1 MNIVYAVKIFVALSI
16 VAGITRLICGRGL
29 SRVLTAKD
37 LSLGWRAIIG
47 TLVVC
52 CFSVRVE
59 LFFVTLAIWS
69 LILASMFRHEGGS
82 GRLPAYALLCCIAP
96 PMYVQVGHL
105 GPLNDLLHL
114 TPFRLFAIFL
124 LIPEM
129 LSLMGRRDAPKTPP
143 WLTLCD
149 AATVVYA
156 LYWLFRHFAGGSIT
170 ALGRE
175 ALGQTL
181 DSLIP
186 YYVLTRGLVATDKRH
201 RFLAFLLLGA
211 TYQSMVGMA
220 ESLSRHLL
228 YAQLQWLY
236 GTVWGQSTG
245 LMRGAWLRA
254 EAAFPGP
261 LMLAMLTM
269 FALGIWFALKR
280 PVKDRA
286 YLLVGWTLTGG
297 LLATYGRGPV
307 LAGMLLF
314 ASVVMLKRMSAT
326 RYLIVMAIGTIL
338 VCAGWSAGIGDAVT
352 TLAGSAPGADETADF
367 NVRYRQELLTMSLA
381 LLEQSPW
388 WGVPNFLEQL
398 QVLKQGEGIIDL
410 VNTYLVLA
418 LNSGAFGL
426 SLVMLPYAVT
436 LWREAG
442 RRVVNF
448 KIRREG
454 YAWLALTVA
463 FLVAIFTVS
472 PVSIIQLLMVWTV
485 AIALARL
492 QDPEA
497 IVASAADEPSAAP
510 RSPQLVMRFR
520 R

>member
-16 VAGITRLICGRGL
+16 VAGITRLVCGRGL

-69 LILASMFRHEGGS
+69 LILASMLRKDNS
-82 GRLPAYALLCCIAP
+82 GRLAAYALLCCISP
-96 PMYVQVGHL
+96 PMFVQIGHF

-114 TPFRLFAIFL
+114 TPFRLFAIVL

-129 LSLMGRRDAPKTPP
+129 LRLLGRRDAPKTPS

-149 AATVVYA
+149 AATVIYA
-156 LYWLFRHFAGGSIT
+156 LYWLIRHFGGGSVT

-175 ALGQTL
+175 ALGQAL

-186 YYVLTRGLVATDKRH
+186 YYVLTRALVATDVRH

-211 TYQSMVGMA
+211 TYQAMVGMA

-236 GTVWGQSTG
+236 GVGWGQSVG

-261 LMLAMLTM
+261 LMLSVLSM
-269 FALGIWFALKR
+269 FAIGVWFALKR

-286 YLLVGWTLTGG
+286 YLLVVLTLTGG
-297 LLATYGRGPV
+297 LLATYGRGPI
-307 LAGMLLF
+307 LAGLLLF
-314 ASVVMLKRMSAT
+314 ASAWMLKRITAK
-326 RYLIVMAIGTIL
+326 RYLFVIVIGAIVVG
-338 VCAGWSAGIGDAVT
+338 AGWSAGIGDAVT
-352 TLAGSAPGADETADF
+352 TLLGSAPGADERADF

-381 LLEQSPW
+381 LLKQSPW

-398 QVLKQGEGIIDL
+398 AVLKQGEGIIDL

-426 SLVMLPYAVT
+426 GLVMLPYIVS

-442 RRVVNF
+442 RAVVNLN
-448 KIRREG
+448 IGREG
-454 YAWLALTVA
+454 YAWLALTIA
-463 FLVAIFTVS
+463 FMAAIFTVS
-472 PVSIIQLLMVWTV
+472 PVSIIQILMVWTV

-492 QDPEA
+492 QDTNARVP
-497 IVASAADEPSAAP
+497 VASEESPRAP
-510 RSPQLVMRFR
+510 VQAQVQFGLGR
-520 R
+520 